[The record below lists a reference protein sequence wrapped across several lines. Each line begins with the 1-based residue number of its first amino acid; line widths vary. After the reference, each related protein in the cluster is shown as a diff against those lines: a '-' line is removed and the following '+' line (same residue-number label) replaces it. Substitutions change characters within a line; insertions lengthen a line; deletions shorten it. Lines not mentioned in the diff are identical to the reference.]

1 MRPSVF
7 VVCLLDAFTPDLHLL
22 LRGERQIKLI
32 IRWVCRMYRMFR
44 FLQKSNFLCHM
55 RAQNDEE
62 MFPHV
67 LWFCCFS
74 LGSFSDVDVNDSEVF
89 FIYIFLTDAER
100 QSWTVSPKSL
110 RWNVRENTEKIT
122 CKHISIIIII
132 VCHLQSSCS
141 CQIMSKKVAIL
152 FHCVYFGL

>member
-22 LRGERQIKLI
+22 LRGESQIKLI
-32 IRWVCRMYRMFR
+32 IWWVCRMYRMFR

-74 LGSFSDVDVNDSEVF
+74 LGSFSDVDVNDSEGF
-89 FIYIFLTDAER
+89 LYIYFWLMLRDRAEQCHR
-100 QSWTVSPKSL
+100 RAWDELWEKIQKKSL
-110 RWNVRENTEKIT
+110 VNILLLLLSVICSQAAVVKLCQKNVT
-122 CKHISIIIII
+122 
-132 VCHLQSSCS
+132 
-141 CQIMSKKVAIL
+141 IL
-152 FHCVYFGL
+152 FICVYFGF